1 MDIPNEIK
9 TKILAKYS
17 GQKAKLTRIDSKDDI
32 YIGEHP
38 ELRNRHNNSSIKSYK
53 LILKPLSSLTDADAK
68 WIGSILTH
76 RDSKKNDVEEGRL
89 FVDNILNNDRLSFN
103 YLTPNI
109 IWAIQYL
116 EEYGYD
122 LPQYFLEGRTLH
134 EAGLAIY
141 KE

>member
-9 TKILAKYS
+9 TKILAKYL
-17 GQKAKLTRIDSKDDI
+17 GQPFKMILNG
-32 YIGEHP
+32 GEFKVSPATLGNIQLLNP
-38 ELRNRHNNSSIKSYK
+38 EDK
-53 LILKPLSSLTDADAK
+53 LILKPLSSLTDGDAK

-109 IWAIQYL
+109 ISAIQYL